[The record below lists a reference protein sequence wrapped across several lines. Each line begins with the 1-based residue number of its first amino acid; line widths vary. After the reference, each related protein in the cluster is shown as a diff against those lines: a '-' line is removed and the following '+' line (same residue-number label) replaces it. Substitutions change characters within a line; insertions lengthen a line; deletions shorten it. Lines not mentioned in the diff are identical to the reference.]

1 MKNKSLGYDK
11 ENLIYFPL
19 PESVAVKYDAF
30 KAELLNNPNIQSV
43 SSSATIPTYGIT
55 FSNAKWKWSE
65 METYGDILF
74 RTTFVDYDFFDTYKI
89 KFISGRAFSKDFPS
103 DSTAIIINE
112 TAQKMMGFEDPVG
125 QIVKYPGGDQDYQLN
140 VIGVVEDYNFRSLHS
155 EVEPLILL
163 LTYRNSDYVTARI
176 SSDNID
182 NSINHMQTVWDKFA
196 GDKPFNYSFIDE
208 TLAALYENEERI
220 EDILKSFSILAV
232 VISSLGLF
240 GLSSFMTMRRTKEI
254 GVRKV
259 LGASIKSVILLLTK
273 EFLKWVIIA
282 NLITWPLA
290 YLAMN
295 AWLNQFPYRT
305 NISLWFFASA
315 GFTTLFIAIVTVS
328 YQAIKSAMANPV
340 ESLRYE

>member
-1 MKNKSLGYDK
+1 
-11 ENLIYFPL
+11 
-19 PESVAVKYDAF
+19 
-30 KAELLNNPNIQSV
+30 
-43 SSSATIPTYGIT
+43 
-55 FSNAKWKWSE
+55 
-65 METYGDILF
+65 
-74 RTTFVDYDFFDTYKI
+74 
-89 KFISGRAFSKDFPS
+89 
-103 DSTAIIINE
+103 
-112 TAQKMMGFEDPVG
+112 
-125 QIVKYPGGDQDYQLN
+125 
-140 VIGVVEDYNFRSLHS
+140 
-155 EVEPLILL
+155 
-163 LTYRNSDYVTARI
+163 
-176 SSDNID
+176 
-182 NSINHMQTVWDKFA
+182 MQTVWEKFS

-240 GLSSFMTMRRTKEI
+240 GLSSFMTMGRTKEI

-259 LGASIKSVILLLTK
+259 LGASVKSVILLLTK

-295 AWLNQFPYRT
+295 EWLNQFPYRI

-315 GFTTLFIAIVTVS
+315 GFTTFLIAIVTVGF
-328 YQAIKSAMANPV
+328 QAVKSSTANPV